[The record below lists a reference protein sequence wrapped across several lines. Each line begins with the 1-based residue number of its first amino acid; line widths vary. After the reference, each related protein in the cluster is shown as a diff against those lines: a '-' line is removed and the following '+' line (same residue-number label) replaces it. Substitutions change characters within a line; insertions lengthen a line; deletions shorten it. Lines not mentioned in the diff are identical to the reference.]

1 MRDDDYPPKR
11 KKILVPKIIHLLVPD
26 DRKKWHPVW
35 KPCEK
40 SVLTH
45 HPGQWVVTYWR
56 DTYLDNYI
64 TNYWPDWWD
73 VWHNFPIDIVKL
85 DIARYIIMYE
95 FGGIY
100 ADMDTYFYKNFHKDL
115 NPDTIY
121 LAPGTNN
128 TEIVQN
134 SLLASTGRN
143 MFWREVIHEC
153 FKRIKNFTNPELAEN
168 RDPDPNS
175 PFQIFVRRSAGCE
188 MLSEMYDKLHTE
200 YKIEILDRS
209 KYQVQPDYYD
219 PNVVT
224 RHMLTGR
231 WGNQAFEDVV
241 RSFKKKYPDMSVQD
255 IFKKDYKEFR
265 NIDIDTIDWN

>member
-1 MRDDDYPPKR
+1 MRDDDYPPKH
-11 KKILVPKIIHLLVPD
+11 KKILIPKIIHLLVPD
-26 DRKKWHPVW
+26 DKKKWHPVW
-35 KPCEK
+35 KPCER
-40 SVLTH
+40 SILTH

-121 LAPGTNN
+121 LAPGANN

-153 FKRIKNFTNPELAEN
+153 FKRIANFNIEISQN
-168 RDPDPNS
+168 RSSEPDS
-175 PFQIFVRRSAGCE
+175 DFQVFVRRSAGCG
-188 MLSEMYDKLHTE
+188 MLSEMYDKLQSE

-231 WGNQAFEDVV
+231 WGNQTFEDVV
-241 RSFKKKYPDMSVQD
+241 KSFKQKYPDMSVED
-255 IFKKDYKEFR
+255 IFKKDYKAFR
-265 NIDIDTIDWN
+265 NIDIDTLDWN